1 MPEQHSTTQTGDVP
15 LWKGLVLSLAHK
27 ERDIHDFSTEELNAI
42 FNKAVTV
49 RKPAPGEL
57 DALRQDAKARED
69 YILRFTRFYKAGM
82 PPWSGISESITEE

>member
-1 MPEQHSTTQTGDVP
+1 MPEQHSTTYAGDVP

-27 ERDIHDFSTEELNAI
+27 ERDIHDFSTEELDALFDKAI
-42 FNKAVTV
+42 AV
-49 RKPAPGEL
+49 RKPAPDEL
-57 DALRQDAKARED
+57 AVLQQDAKARKD